1 LIYGGARNGQALLD
15 ATLYDP
21 AAKSFAFTSGN
32 LQSRHDTFT
41 NSTLLKT
48 GKVLVTGGDGVQ
60 GLTAELYDPPS
71 KTFALT
77 ASMLTDESNP
87 NATAELYTQTVLTDG
102 RVLVAGCTAREQIY
116 DPIVMPAGWT
126 KTSGPSSRLP
136 SLRCLANS
144 ALLPNGKVL
153 IAGGTSNFFDS
164 LATAVEFD
172 PANNTFA
179 ATANNMTQGRR
190 VPQMVLL
197 NNGKV
202 LVFGGQAASA
212 GANLY
217 DPANRSFAAT
227 GSLKVARA
235 MPSAARLNSGKVL
248 VAGGQDAQGNPL
260 QTAELY
266 DPATAQFALIK
277 SGGQNVLMTKKRG
290 GAPALP
296 VI

>member
-1 LIYGGARNGQALLD
+1 M
-15 ATLYDP
+15 
-21 AAKSFAFTSGN
+21 
-32 LQSRHDTFT
+32 QSRHDTFT

-48 GKVLVTGGDGVQ
+48 GKVLITGGDGVQ

-71 KTFALT
+71 RTFALT
-77 ASMLTDESNP
+77 ASMLTDEGNP

-102 RVLVAGCTAREQIY
+102 RALVAGCTAREQIY
-116 DPIVMPAGWT
+116 DPIDPAGWT
-126 KTSGPSSRLP
+126 KTSGRLP
-136 SLRCLANS
+136 SFRCLANS

-172 PANNTFA
+172 PANNSFT

-190 VPQMVLL
+190 IPQVVLL

-202 LVFGGQAASA
+202 LVFGGQSASTS
-212 GANLY
+212 ANLY
-217 DPANRSFAAT
+217 DPANRSFAVT

-235 MPSAARLNSGKVL
+235 TPAIARLNSGKVL
-248 VAGGQDAQGNPL
+248 VAGGQNAQGTPL

-266 DPATAQFALIK
+266 DPASGQFTLIK
-277 SGGQNVLMTKKRG
+277 NGTQNVLMTKKRG